1 MIPISLDN
9 DISIRIRSK
18 GCRGEELKE
27 EPARWAL
34 ARWMPTVGPCQ
45 QDRKAEST
53 EILLALPNLRVL
65 GRARRSS
72 SAPGTWRGPGTPEL
86 TVGADVS
93 GDAQRSC
100 RCHRRHNSSQTQEAT
115 ALRTGNPSQRVGTSG
130 ARPQLCFFRNE
141 LLDRLIS

>member
-9 DISIRIRSK
+9 DVSIRIRSK

-34 ARWMPTVGPCQ
+34 VRWMPTVGPCQ
-45 QDRKAEST
+45 QDRKAKRT
-53 EILLALPNLRVL
+53 EILLALPNPRVL
-65 GRARRSS
+65 GRVRRSS
-72 SAPGTWRGPGTPEL
+72 SEPGAQRGPGTPEL

-93 GDAQRSC
+93 GAEQRSC
-100 RCHRRHNSSQTQEAT
+100 RCRRPHNSPQTQEAT
-115 ALRTGNPSQRVGTSG
+115 ALGTRDPSQRVGASG
-130 ARPQLCFFRNE
+130 ARPQLRLFGNE

>member
-72 SAPGTWRGPGTPEL
+72 SAPGDPAVRPARGA
-86 TVGADVS
+86 V
-93 GDAQRSC
+93 
-100 RCHRRHNSSQTQEAT
+100 QE
-115 ALRTGNPSQRVGTSG
+115 
-130 ARPQLCFFRNE
+130 PQN
-141 LLDRLIS
+141 